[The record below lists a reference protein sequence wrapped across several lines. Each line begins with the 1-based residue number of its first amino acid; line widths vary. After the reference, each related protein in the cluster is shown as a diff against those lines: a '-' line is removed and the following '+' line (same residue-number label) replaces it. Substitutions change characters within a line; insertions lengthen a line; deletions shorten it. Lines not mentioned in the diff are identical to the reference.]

1 MFWIVLIIMFAVFAT
16 VLDSMLGK
24 IVIGAAVT
32 AIGLLLL
39 YWITGLSF
47 FIILA
52 KICAIIT
59 VVTIVGAILR
69 GIFG

>member
-52 KICAIIT
+52 KICTIIT